1 MRCPHCYRPTKV
13 HSTTNAVGIVMRVR
27 DCHAC
32 KRRYRTEE
40 KPIQELDMPSKNKPH
55 PDQRRMERALWH
67 ERNK

>member
-1 MRCPHCYRPTKV
+1 M
-13 HSTTNAVGIVMRVR
+13 TTNAVGIVMRVR
-27 DCHAC
+27 DCHTC

-40 KPIQELDMPSKNKPH
+40 KPIQELDMPSRNKPA